1 MLYSG
6 VNFVSSHAL
15 DIIDLPSCEK
25 LYDRYATSF
34 AFYNVSI
41 NHVQSY
47 VESVYMIMIM
57 IKHSFL
63 HRSTKQPLKL

>member
-15 DIIDLPSCEK
+15 DIIDLPNCEK

-34 AFYNVSI
+34 AFYNVLI

-47 VESVYMIMIM
+47 VESVYMIM

>member
-6 VNFVSSHAL
+6 VNLVSSHAL
-15 DIIDLPSCEK
+15 DIIGFPNCEK

-34 AFYNVSI
+34 ACYDVLI
-41 NHVQSY
+41 NHVHLY
-47 VESVYMIMIM
+47 VKSVYMIMIM